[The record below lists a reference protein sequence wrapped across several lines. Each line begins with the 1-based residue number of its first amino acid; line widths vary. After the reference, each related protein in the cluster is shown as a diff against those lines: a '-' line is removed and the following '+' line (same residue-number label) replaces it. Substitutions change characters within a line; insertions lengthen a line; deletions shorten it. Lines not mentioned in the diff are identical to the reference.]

1 MLREGNV
8 ETLASGLVL
17 LLLLLLV
24 LFGLVFSS
32 FEIQRKVETDI
43 PVKLRTWR

>member
-8 ETLASGLVL
+8 EILASGLVL
-17 LLLLLLV
+17 VLLLLLV
-24 LFGLVFSS
+24 LFCLVFSS
-32 FEIQRKVETDI
+32 FEIQQKVETDI